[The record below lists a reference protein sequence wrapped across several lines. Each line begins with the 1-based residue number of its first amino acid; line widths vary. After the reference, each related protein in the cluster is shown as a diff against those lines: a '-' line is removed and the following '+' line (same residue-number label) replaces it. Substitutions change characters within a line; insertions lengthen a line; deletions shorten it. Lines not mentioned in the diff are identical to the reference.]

1 MGPQIADTALRY
13 RLEPGPE
20 AGAAL
25 QETFERYRQMMEM
38 LDLIAA
44 EKKIGANLVTLHA
57 HAYEAVR
64 KQTGLPSRLVTLVL
78 RDRAA
83 YKAAGGRRLPLD
95 ERLVNVKNA
104 ALLSVSTVRGR
115 FEIPFHVLGYAKGWG
130 HSAPAHLVQNDGSF
144 EVHFGVAPNIPAAEQ
159 ETVMMAQHAP
169 AESLF
174 SRAGRLLAGI
184 AVEAIERAEGNN
196 KQAVVKQAI
205 REIEAAEQEA
215 RDDLARERAQ
225 EWRLKARQ
233 GEIAREME
241 ALSAQI
247 ATAVAG
253 GRDDLA
259 KSGIARQMDLE
270 AQFEVVGKALEESED
285 KIETVLTTLR
295 AIMSGLQDAEARLA
309 ELKKSEEQETASKS
323 GGAKRAAGHTT
334 AAAKSA
340 KASHA
345 IARTVGVPASMAPSR
360 DIDELSKLHRDKE
373 IAERLAKLKS
383 ESSGSA

>member
-1 MGPQIADTALRY
+1 MGPPIADTALRY
-13 RLEPGPE
+13 RLAPDPD

-25 QETFERYRQMMEM
+25 QETFERYRRMMEM

-64 KQTGLPSRLVTLVL
+64 KETGLPSRLVTLGL

-83 YKAAGGRRLPLD
+83 YRAAGGRRLPLD

-115 FEIPFHVLGYAKGWG
+115 FEIPYHVLGYAKGWG

-144 EVHFGVAPNIPAAEQ
+144 EVHFGVAPNIPAEQ
-159 ETVMMAQHAP
+159 ETVMMAQNAP

-233 GEIAREME
+233 AEIAREME
-241 ALSAQI
+241 ALNAQI

-259 KSGIARQMDLE
+259 RSGIARQMDLE

-323 GGAKRAAGHTT
+323 GGAKRAAGH
-334 AAAKSA
+334 ANAGAKSA
-340 KASHA
+340 KASRA
-345 IARTVGVPASMAPSR
+345 IARTIGVPASMAPSK

>member
-1 MGPQIADTALRY
+1 MILPVADRALRY
-13 RLEPGPE
+13 RLAPNRE
-20 AGAAL
+20 ASAAL
-25 QETFERYRQMMEM
+25 EETFERYQRMMEM

-44 EKKIGANLVTLHA
+44 EKKIGANLVTLHG

-64 KQTGLPSRLVTLVL
+64 KETGLPSRLVTLGL

-83 YKAAGGRRLPLD
+83 YKASQARRLPLD

-104 ALLSVSTVRGR
+104 SLVSINTVRGR

-130 HSAPAHLVQNDGSF
+130 HSVPGHLVNNEGSF
-144 EVHFGVAPNIPAAEQ
+144 EIHFGVAPNIPPEQ
-159 ETVMMAQHAP
+159 EDLMMAQQAP

-196 KQAVVKQAI
+196 RQAVVKQAI

-233 GEIAREME
+233 GEISKEMDT
-241 ALSAQI
+241 LNAQI
-247 ATAVAG
+247 ATAVAN

-259 KSGIARQMDLE
+259 KAGIARQMDLE
-270 AQFEVVGKALEESED
+270 AQFEVVGKALEENED

-295 AIMSGLQDAEARLA
+295 AIMSGLQDAETRLA
-309 ELKKSEEQETASKS
+309 ELKKSEEREVAPKS
-323 GGAKRAAGHTT
+323 PGGRRAAG
-334 AAAKSA
+334 AAAASAKTA
-340 KASHA
+340 KASRA
-345 IARTVGVPASMAPSR
+345 IARTVGVPASMAPSG

-373 IAERLAKLKS
+373 IAERLARLKS
-383 ESSGSA
+383 ESGGSA

>member
-1 MGPQIADTALRY
+1 MVTQIADTALRY
-13 RLEPGPE
+13 RLAPDPD
-20 AGAAL
+20 AIAAL
-25 QETFERYRQMMEM
+25 RETFERYRRMMEM

-64 KQTGLPSRLVTLVL
+64 KETGLPSRLVTLGL
-78 RDRAA
+78 RDRVA
-83 YKAAGGRRLPLD
+83 YRAAGRRRLPLD

-104 ALLSVSTVRGR
+104 SLLSVSTVRGR

-130 HSAPAHLVQNDGSF
+130 HSVPAHLVQSDGSF
-144 EVHFGVAPNIPAAEQ
+144 EVHFGVAPNIPPEQ

-196 KQAVVKQAI
+196 KQAVVKEAI

-233 GEIAREME
+233 GEIAKEME
-241 ALSAQI
+241 TLNAQI
-247 ATAVAG
+247 ATAVTG

-259 KSGIARQMDLE
+259 RAGIARQMDLE

-309 ELKKSEEQETASKS
+309 ELKKSEEQEAAPKS
-323 GGAKRAAGHTT
+323 GGGKRAAGHAT
-334 AAAKSA
+334 AASKSA
-340 KASHA
+340 RAERA
-345 IARTVGVPASMAPSR
+345 IARTVGVPASMAPSK

-383 ESSGSA
+383 ETSGSA

>member
-1 MGPQIADTALRY
+1 MGPPIADTALRY
-13 RLEPGPE
+13 RLAPDPD

-64 KQTGLPSRLVTLVL
+64 KETGLPSRLVTLGL

-83 YKAAGGRRLPLD
+83 YRVAGGRRLPLD

-115 FEIPFHVLGYAKGWG
+115 FEIPYHVLGYAKGWG

-144 EVHFGVAPNIPAAEQ
+144 EVHFGVAPNIPAEQ
-159 ETVMMAQHAP
+159 ETVMMAQNAP

-233 GEIAREME
+233 AEIAREME
-241 ALSAQI
+241 ALNAQI

-259 KSGIARQMDLE
+259 RSGIARQMDLE

-323 GGAKRAAGHTT
+323 GGAKRAAGHAN

-340 KASHA
+340 KASRA
-345 IARTVGVPASMAPSR
+345 IARTVGVPASMAPSK

>member
-1 MGPQIADTALRY
+1 MGPQLADTALRY
-13 RLEPGPE
+13 RLEPDPD
-20 AGAAL
+20 AAAAL
-25 QETFERYRQMMEM
+25 AETFERYRQMMEM

-64 KQTGLPSRLVTLVL
+64 KETGLPSRLVTLGL

-104 ALLSVSTVRGR
+104 ARLSVSTVRGR

-130 HSAPAHLVQNDGSF
+130 HSVPAHLVQNDGSF
-144 EVHFGVAPNIPAAEQ
+144 EVHFGVAPNIPPEQ

-233 GEIAREME
+233 GEIAKEME
-241 ALSAQI
+241 ALGAQI
-247 ATAVAG
+247 ATAVTD

-259 KSGIARQMDLE
+259 KAGIARQMDLE

-323 GGAKRAAGHTT
+323 GGAKRAAGHAT

-340 KASHA
+340 KASRA
-345 IARTVGVPASMAPSR
+345 IARTVGVPASMAPSK

>member
-1 MGPQIADTALRY
+1 MVPQIADTALRY
-13 RLEPGPE
+13 RLAPDPE

-25 QETFERYRQMMEM
+25 RETFERYHRMMEM

-44 EKKIGANLVTLHA
+44 EKKIGANLVTLHT
-57 HAYEAVR
+57 HAYDAVR
-64 KQTGLPSRLVTLVL
+64 KATGLPSRLVTLGL

-104 ALLSVSTVRGR
+104 SLLSVSTVRGR

-130 HSAPAHLVQNDGSF
+130 HSVPAHLVQNDGSF
-144 EVHFGVAPNIPAAEQ
+144 EVHFGVAPNIPPEQ

-233 GEIAREME
+233 GEIAKEME
-241 ALSAQI
+241 ALNAQI
-247 ATAVAG
+247 ATAVSG

-259 KSGIARQMDLE
+259 RAGIARQMDLE

-309 ELKKSEEQETASKS
+309 ELRKSEEQETASKS
-323 GGAKRAAGHTT
+323 GGGKRAAGHDT

-340 KASHA
+340 KAAHA
-345 IARTVGVPASMAPSR
+345 IARTIGVPASMAPSK

>member
-1 MGPQIADTALRY
+1 MVTQIADTALRY
-13 RLEPGPE
+13 RLAPDPD
-20 AGAAL
+20 AIAAL
-25 QETFERYRQMMEM
+25 RETFERYRRMMEM

-64 KQTGLPSRLVTLVL
+64 KETGLPSRLVTLGL
-78 RDRAA
+78 RDRVA
-83 YKAAGGRRLPLD
+83 YRAAGRRRLPLD

-104 ALLSVSTVRGR
+104 SLLSVSTVRGR
-115 FEIPFHVLGYAKGWG
+115 FEIPFHVLGYAKGWC
-130 HSAPAHLVQNDGSF
+130 HSVPAHLVQSDGSF
-144 EVHFGVAPNIPAAEQ
+144 EVHFGVAPNIPPEQ

-196 KQAVVKQAI
+196 KQAVVKEAI

-233 GEIAREME
+233 GEIAKEME
-241 ALSAQI
+241 TLNAQI
-247 ATAVAG
+247 ATAVTG

-259 KSGIARQMDLE
+259 RAGIARQMDLE

-309 ELKKSEEQETASKS
+309 ELKKSEEQEAAPKS
-323 GGAKRAAGHTT
+323 GGGKRAAGHAT
-334 AAAKSA
+334 AASKSA
-340 KASHA
+340 RAERA
-345 IARTVGVPASMAPSR
+345 IARTVGVPASMAPSK

-383 ESSGSA
+383 ETSGSA

>member
-1 MGPQIADTALRY
+1 MRPQIADTALRY
-13 RLEPGPE
+13 RLVPDP
-20 AGAAL
+20 AATAAL
-25 QETFERYRQMMEM
+25 QETFEHYQQMMDM

-64 KQTGLPSRLVTLVL
+64 KQTGLPSRLVTLGL

-144 EVHFGVAPNIPAAEQ
+144 EVHFGVAPNIPPEQ

-233 GEIAREME
+233 GEIARDME
-241 ALSAQI
+241 ALNAQI

-309 ELKKSEEQETASKS
+309 ELKRSEEQETASKS
-323 GGAKRAAGHTT
+323 GGAKRAAGHAT

-340 KASHA
+340 KASRA
-345 IARTVGVPASMAPSR
+345 IERTVGVPASMAPSK

-383 ESSGSA
+383 ESRGSA

>member
-1 MGPQIADTALRY
+1 MGPPIADTALRY
-13 RLEPGPE
+13 RLAPDPD

-64 KQTGLPSRLVTLVL
+64 KETGLPSRLVTLGL

-83 YKAAGGRRLPLD
+83 YRVAGGRRLPLD

-115 FEIPFHVLGYAKGWG
+115 FEIPYHVLGYAKGWG

-144 EVHFGVAPNIPAAEQ
+144 EVHFGVAPNIPAEQ
-159 ETVMMAQHAP
+159 ETVMMAQNAP

-233 GEIAREME
+233 AEIAREME
-241 ALSAQI
+241 ALNAQI

-259 KSGIARQMDLE
+259 RSGIARQMDLE

-323 GGAKRAAGHTT
+323 GGAKRAAGH
-334 AAAKSA
+334 ANAGAKSA
-340 KASHA
+340 KASRA
-345 IARTVGVPASMAPSR
+345 IARTVGVPASMAPSK

>member
-1 MGPQIADTALRY
+1 MMPQLADTALRY
-13 RLEPGPE
+13 RLAPDRE
-20 AGAAL
+20 ASAAL
-25 QETFERYRQMMEM
+25 EETFERYQRMMEM

-44 EKKIGANLVTLHA
+44 EKKIGANLVALHG

-64 KQTGLPSRLVTLVL
+64 KETGLPSRLVTLGL

-83 YKAAGGRRLPLD
+83 YKASNLRRLPLD

-104 ALLSVSTVRGR
+104 SLVSVSTVRGR

-130 HSAPAHLVQNDGSF
+130 HSVPAHLVRSEGSF
-144 EVHFGVAPNIPAAEQ
+144 EIHFGVAPNIPPEQ
-159 ETVMMAQHAP
+159 EDVMMAQQAP

-184 AVEAIERAEGNN
+184 AVEAIERAEGKN

-233 GEIAREME
+233 GEIAREMDT
-241 ALSAQI
+241 LNAQI
-247 ATAVAG
+247 ATAVAD

-259 KSGIARQMDLE
+259 RAGIARQMDLE
-270 AQFEVVGKALEESED
+270 AQFEVVGKALEENED

-295 AIMSGLQDAEARLA
+295 AIMSGLQDAETRLS
-309 ELKKSEEQETASKS
+309 ELKKSEEREIAPQPAGGRRAS
-323 GGAKRAAGHTT
+323 GHGAAS
-334 AAAKSA
+334 AKSA
-340 KASHA
+340 RASRA
-345 IARTVGVPASMAPSR
+345 IARTVGVPASMAPSG

-373 IAERLAKLKS
+373 IAERLARLKS

>member
-13 RLEPGPE
+13 RLVPDP
-20 AGAAL
+20 AATAAL
-25 QETFERYRQMMEM
+25 QETFEHYQQMMDM

-64 KQTGLPSRLVTLVL
+64 KQTGLPSRLVTLGL

-144 EVHFGVAPNIPAAEQ
+144 EVHFGVAPNIPPEQ

-233 GEIAREME
+233 GEIARDME
-241 ALSAQI
+241 ALNAQI

-309 ELKKSEEQETASKS
+309 ELKRSEEQETASKS
-323 GGAKRAAGHTT
+323 GGAKRAAGHAT

-340 KASHA
+340 KASRA
-345 IARTVGVPASMAPSR
+345 IERTVGVPASMAPSK

-383 ESSGSA
+383 ESRGSA

>member
-1 MGPQIADTALRY
+1 MGPQIADAALRY
-13 RLEPGPE
+13 RLAPAPE
-20 AGAAL
+20 AAAAL
-25 QETFERYRQMMEM
+25 RETFERYQQMMEM

-64 KQTGLPSRLVTLVL
+64 KETGLPSRLVTLGL

-83 YKAAGGRRLPLD
+83 YKAAAGRRLPLD

-130 HSAPAHLVQNDGSF
+130 HSVPAHLVQNDGSF
-144 EVHFGVAPNIPAAEQ
+144 EVHFGVAPNIPPEQ

-233 GEIAREME
+233 SEIAKEME
-241 ALSAQI
+241 ALGAQI
-247 ATAVAG
+247 ATAVAD

-259 KSGIARQMDLE
+259 RAGIARQMDLE

-309 ELKKSEEQETASKS
+309 ELKKSEEQEAASKS
-323 GGAKRAAGHTT
+323 GSGKRTAGHST

-340 KASHA
+340 KASRA
-345 IARTVGVPASMAPSR
+345 IARTVGVPASMAPSK

>member
-1 MGPQIADTALRY
+1 MVPQVADTALRY
-13 RLEPGPE
+13 RLAPDPD
-20 AGAAL
+20 ASAAL
-25 QETFERYRQMMEM
+25 RETFERYHRMMEM

-64 KQTGLPSRLVTLVL
+64 KETGLPSRLVTLGL
-78 RDRAA
+78 RDRSA
-83 YKAAGGRRLPLD
+83 YKAAGARRLPLD

-104 ALLSVSTVRGR
+104 SRVSVSTVRGR

-130 HSAPAHLVQNDGSF
+130 HSAPAHLVHSDGSF
-144 EVHFGVAPNIPAAEQ
+144 EIHFGVAPNIPPEQ
-159 ETVMMAQHAP
+159 ENVMMAQHAP

-215 RDDLARERAQ
+215 RDDLAHERAQ

-233 GEIAREME
+233 GEIAKEMD
-241 ALSAQI
+241 ALNAQI
-247 ATAVAG
+247 ATAVTG

-259 KSGIARQMDLE
+259 KAGIARQMDLE

-309 ELKKSEEQETASKS
+309 ELKKSEEQETASKTIS
-323 GGAKRAAGHTT
+323 GKRAAGHAT

-340 KASHA
+340 KASRA
-345 IARTVGVPASMAPSR
+345 IARTVGVPASMAPSK

-373 IAERLAKLKS
+373 VAERLAKLKS

>member
-1 MGPQIADTALRY
+1 MVAQLADTALRY
-13 RLEPGPE
+13 RLEPDPD
-20 AGAAL
+20 ASAAL
-25 QETFERYRQMMEM
+25 QETFERYRRMMEM

-44 EKKIGANLVTLHA
+44 ENKIGANLVRLHA

-64 KQTGLPSRLVTLVL
+64 KETGLPSRLVTLGL

-95 ERLVNVKNA
+95 ERLVNVKTA

-130 HSAPAHLVQNDGSF
+130 HSVPAHLVQSDGSF
-144 EVHFGVAPNIPAAEQ
+144 EIHFGVAPNIPPQQ

-241 ALSAQI
+241 ALNAQI
-247 ATAVAG
+247 ASAVADS
-253 GRDDLA
+253 RDDLA
-259 KSGIARQMDLE
+259 KAGIARQMDLE

-309 ELKKSEEQETASKS
+309 ELKRSEEQETASKS
-323 GGAKRAAGHTT
+323 GGAKRAAGHAT
-334 AAAKSA
+334 AAAKSG
-340 KASHA
+340 KASRA
-345 IARTVGVPASMAPSR
+345 IARTVGVPASMAPSK

-373 IAERLAKLKS
+373 IAERLARLKS

>member
-13 RLEPGPE
+13 RLAPDPE

-25 QETFERYRQMMEM
+25 QETFERYQQMMEM

-64 KQTGLPSRLVTLVL
+64 KETGLPSRLVTLGL

-130 HSAPAHLVQNDGSF
+130 HSVPAHLVRNDGSF
-144 EVHFGVAPNIPAAEQ
+144 EVHFGVAPNIPAEQ

-184 AVEAIERAEGNN
+184 AVEAIERAEGTN

-247 ATAVAG
+247 ATAVGG

-270 AQFEVVGKALEESED
+270 AQFEVVGKALEENED

-309 ELKKSEEQETASKS
+309 ELRKSEEQEIASKS

-340 KASHA
+340 KASRA